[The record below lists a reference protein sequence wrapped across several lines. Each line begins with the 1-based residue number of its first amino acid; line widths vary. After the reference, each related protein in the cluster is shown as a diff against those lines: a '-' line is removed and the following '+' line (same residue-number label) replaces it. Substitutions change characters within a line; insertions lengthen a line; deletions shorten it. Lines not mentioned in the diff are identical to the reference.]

1 MTKTHQTFST
11 AASIVCYT
19 RERSFRDIVIF
30 NYNIFK
36 DFMHYLFNKTQ
47 LLVSINQIVSS
58 FLK

>member
-11 AASIVCYT
+11 AASRVCYT

-36 DFMHYLFNKTQ
+36 DFMHYLIKLNY
-47 LLVSINQIVSS
+47 S
-58 FLK
+58 FLSIRSYLLF